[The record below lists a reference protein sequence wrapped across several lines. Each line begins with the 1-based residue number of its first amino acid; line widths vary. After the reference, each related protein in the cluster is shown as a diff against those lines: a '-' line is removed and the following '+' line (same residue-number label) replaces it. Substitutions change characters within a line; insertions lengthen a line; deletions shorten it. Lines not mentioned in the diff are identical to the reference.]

1 VGIRNTESAA
11 QFSRAY
17 RERPRTVGALADD
30 SAVLRVACRG
40 AKPLISTAGL
50 DRFPI
55 DLRCHVGRDYDPVQG
70 QWYEDLEENEIFQVL
85 SVDPDEEIVEI
96 IYENG
101 DTEEID
107 LDTWHELDLEKATE
121 PEGWANDKAA
131 EGEEKDKEEEVEED
145 DDDWDE
151 DEDDDDWDD
160 DDDDDD
166 LDDDY
171 SDRDS

>member
-1 VGIRNTESAA
+1 
-11 QFSRAY
+11 
-17 RERPRTVGALADD
+17 
-30 SAVLRVACRG
+30 
-40 AKPLISTAGL
+40 
-50 DRFPI
+50 
-55 DLRCHVGRDYDPVQG
+55 VGRDYDPVQG

-131 EGEEKDKEEEVEED
+131 EGEEADKEEEVEEE

-160 DDDDDD
+160 DDDD

-171 SDRDS
+171 SDRDE